1 MQFTRLESAVDGL
14 LAQCQLSALHHG
26 WQLRVGDPGDS
37 EMITENGVLRSAWHL
52 GIACAALSLAGCG
65 GGGDSTSVAA
75 SAPVVAAPVTQN
87 RAPVVASANATQA
100 ATVGVA
106 FQYDATKAGTAFT
119 DADGDTLTYRTT
131 IAPAGGG
138 LAATGA
144 TISGTPTTAGAYA
157 VTVTADDGHGGT
169 VSNSFSIQVAA
180 ANRVPVVA
188 SANTSQTATVGV
200 AFQYDASKAGA
211 AFTDPDGDTLSYRVT
226 IAPTGSG
233 LTAATATVS
242 GTPTTAATYT
252 VTITA
257 DDGRGGTVSN
267 SFSVTV
273 QPAPLVPTL
282 PATAFLYADASINL
296 PRQFTAAPGNP
307 AGADNTPIDN
317 AVTNAG
323 ATLGRVLFYDKRLS
337 INDTVS
343 CGSCHQQAHGFS
355 DAQRLSIGFQ
365 GGLTTRHAMGLANA
379 RYYQPG
385 KFFWDE
391 RAATAEIQVLQPIQN
406 SVEMG
411 NSLTQLVTKL
421 SAVSFY
427 GPLFTAAFGDSQVT
441 SDRIAKALAQYV
453 RAILSYRAKYDQAF
467 TNGAPNFAAT
477 FTAQEEQGRQ
487 LFEGVGR
494 CNACHGTVAHI
505 SDSAKNNGL
514 DAVITDVGA
523 GGGRFKAP
531 SLRNIAVRPPY
542 MHDGRFTTLRQVIDH
557 YDSGVQDSAT
567 LAPGLRAPDGT
578 VKRLNL
584 TETEKLALEAFLGTL
599 TDTALL
605 ADPKFSDPFPH

>member
-1 MQFTRLESAVDGL
+1 MATGNGDLRSVWRLGLAGSL
-14 LAQCQLSALHHG
+14 LA
-26 WQLRVGDPGDS
+26 
-37 EMITENGVLRSAWHL
+37 
-52 GIACAALSLAGCG
+52 LAGCG
-65 GGGDSTSVAA
+65 GGGETTSSAA
-75 SAPVVAAPVTQN
+75 STPLVTAPVVAQN
-87 RAPVVASANATQA
+87 RAPVVASANANQS
-100 ATVGVA
+100 ATVGA
-106 FQYDATKAGTAFT
+106 SFQYDASKAGTTFT

-131 IAPAGGG
+131 IAPAG
-138 LAATGA
+138 
-144 TISGTPTTAGAYA
+144 
-157 VTVTADDGHGGT
+157 
-169 VSNSFSIQVAA
+169 
-180 ANRVPVVA
+180 
-188 SANTSQTATVGV
+188 
-200 AFQYDASKAGA
+200 
-211 AFTDPDGDTLSYRVT
+211 
-226 IAPTGSG
+226 SG
-233 LTAATATVS
+233 LTATGAALN
-242 GTPTTAATYT
+242 GTPTPADTLT

-257 DDGRGGTVSN
+257 DDGRGGSVSN

-273 QPAPLVPTL
+273 QSATLGPAL
-282 PATAFLYADASINL
+282 PAVAFLYADASINL
-296 PRQFTAAPGNP
+296 PRHFTTGPGNP
-307 AGADNTPIDN
+307 AGADNTPVDN

-343 CGSCHQQAHGFS
+343 CASCHQQSLGFS
-355 DAQRLSIGFQ
+355 DARRLSIGFQ
-365 GGLTTRHAMGLANA
+365 GGLTDRHAMGLANA

-391 RAATAEIQVLQPIQN
+391 RAATAEIQMLQPIQN

-411 NSLTQLVTKL
+411 NSLPQLVSKL

-453 RAILSYRAKYDQAF
+453 RAILSYRSKFDQAF
-467 TNGAPNFAAT
+467 VNGAPNFAAT

-487 LFEGVGR
+487 LFDGVGR
-494 CNACHGTVAHI
+494 CNTCHGTVAQI

-542 MHDGRFTTLRQVIDH
+542 MHDGRFSTLRQVIDH
-557 YDSGVQDSAT
+557 YDSGVKDSAT

-584 TETEKLALEAFLGTL
+584 TEADKVALEAFLGTL

-605 ADPKFSDPFPH
+605 TDPKFSDPFPH

>member
-1 MQFTRLESAVDGL
+1 
-14 LAQCQLSALHHG
+14 
-26 WQLRVGDPGDS
+26 
-37 EMITENGVLRSAWHL
+37 MITENGVLRSAWHL
-52 GIACAALSLAGCG
+52 GIACTVLSLAGCG
-65 GGGDSTSVAA
+65 GGGDSTSGAA
-75 SAPVVAAPVTQN
+75 SAPVVTAPVTQN

-131 IAPAGGG
+131 IAPAGSG

-169 VSNSFSIQVAA
+169 ASNSFSI
-180 ANRVPVVA
+180 
-188 SANTSQTATVGV
+188 
-200 AFQYDASKAGA
+200 
-211 AFTDPDGDTLSYRVT
+211 
-226 IAPTGSG
+226 
-233 LTAATATVS
+233 
-242 GTPTTAATYT
+242 
-252 VTITA
+252 
-257 DDGRGGTVSN
+257 
-267 SFSVTV
+267 TV
-273 QPAPLVPTL
+273 QAAPLVPSL
-282 PATAFLYADASINL
+282 PAVAFLYADASINL
-296 PRQFTAAPGNP
+296 PRQFTAGPGNP
-307 AGADNTPIDN
+307 AGADNTPVDN
-317 AVTNAG
+317 AVSNAG

-343 CGSCHQQAHGFS
+343 CASCHQQSHGFS
-355 DAQRLSIGFQ
+355 DAQRLSVGFQ

-411 NSLTQLVTKL
+411 NTLPQLVTKL

-441 SDRIAKALAQYV
+441 SDRIAKALSQYV

-467 TNGAPNFAAT
+467 VNGAPNFAAT
-477 FTAQEEQGRQ
+477 FTVQEEQGRQ

-605 ADPKFSDPFPH
+605 TDPKFSDPFPH

>member
-1 MQFTRLESAVDGL
+1 
-14 LAQCQLSALHHG
+14 
-26 WQLRVGDPGDS
+26 
-37 EMITENGVLRSAWHL
+37 MITESRVLRSVWHL
-52 GIACAALSLAGCG
+52 GIAGMVLSLAGCG
-65 GGGDSTSVAA
+65 GGGDSTSGTA
-75 SAPVVAAPVTQN
+75 SAPVITAPLTQN

-131 IAPAGGG
+131 IAPAGSG
-138 LAATGA
+138 LTATGA
-144 TISGTPTTAGAYA
+144 ALSGTPTTAGLYA

-169 VSNSFSIQVAA
+169 VNNSFSI
-180 ANRVPVVA
+180 
-188 SANTSQTATVGV
+188 
-200 AFQYDASKAGA
+200 
-211 AFTDPDGDTLSYRVT
+211 
-226 IAPTGSG
+226 
-233 LTAATATVS
+233 
-242 GTPTTAATYT
+242 
-252 VTITA
+252 
-257 DDGRGGTVSN
+257 
-267 SFSVTV
+267 TV
-273 QPAPLVPTL
+273 QPAPLVPSL
-282 PATAFLYADASINL
+282 PAVAFLYADASINL

-307 AGADNTPIDN
+307 AGADNTPVDN

-343 CGSCHQQAHGFS
+343 CASCHQQAHGFS
-355 DAQRLSIGFQ
+355 DAQRFSVGFQ

-391 RAATAEIQVLQPIQN
+391 RAASAEIQVLQPIQN

-411 NSLTQLVTKL
+411 NTLPQLVTKL

-453 RAILSYRAKYDQAF
+453 RAILSYRAKFDRAF
-467 TNGAPNFAAT
+467 VNGAPNFTAT
-477 FTAQEEQGRQ
+477 FTVQEEQGRQ

-505 SDSAKNNGL
+505 SDSPKNNGL

-557 YDSGVQDSAT
+557 YDAGVQDSAT

-584 TETEKLALEAFLGTL
+584 TEAEKLALEAFLGTL

-605 ADPKFSDPFPH
+605 TDPKFSDPFPH